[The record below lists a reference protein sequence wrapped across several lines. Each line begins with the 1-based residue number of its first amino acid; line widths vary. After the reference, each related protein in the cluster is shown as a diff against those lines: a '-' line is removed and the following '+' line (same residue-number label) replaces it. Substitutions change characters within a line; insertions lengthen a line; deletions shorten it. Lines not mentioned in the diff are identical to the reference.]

1 MNMLPLLGT
10 LLRNKTGP
18 LLIGLQI
25 ALTLAIVGNSVFI
38 IQQYVRHMRS
48 PTGIDEANIFTFTN
62 SWLATPDD
70 LEARIK
76 GDLAALRGL
85 PGVVDAVAT
94 NAYPLSGYGANTT
107 VTIRPDQSQPSG
119 SATLFFV
126 DEHAL
131 AAYGLNLIAGRW
143 FNSAEITSVPANE
156 IKHPATIIVTQAFA
170 KYVFRGGNALGQVI
184 YFTPDH
190 SARIVGIVE
199 RGHTGIVGYQE
210 EDSIFMPVIELS
222 NGLNYV
228 VRTLPGRQAQVM
240 SVVERTL
247 YAIAR
252 QRVIQNL
259 RPFIATRHLAYTEDR
274 ANAVMLVVVCV
285 LMLAVTAFGV
295 VGLTAYW
302 VTQRRQYIGM
312 RRALGARRIDILK
325 YFHAENLLIA
335 TAGSL
340 VGVAAGLACNVW
352 LLNKLDGLQR
362 MTLAYICAV
371 ALIVVV
377 LCQAAVLWPA
387 LRAAAIPPAQAIRN
401 P

>member
-1 MNMLPLLGT
+1 MLPLLGT
-10 LLRNKTGP
+10 LLRNKIGP

-38 IQQYVRHMRS
+38 IQQYVRHMNS
-48 PTGIDEANIFTFTN
+48 PTGVDEANIFTLTN

-76 GDLAALRGL
+76 GDLAALRAL
-85 PGVVDAVAT
+85 PGVIDAVAT
-94 NAYPLSGYGANTT
+94 NAYPLSGYGANTN
-107 VTIRPDQSQPSG
+107 VAIRPDQRQPSG

-126 DEHAL
+126 DEHGL
-131 AAYGLNLIAGRW
+131 AAYGLKLIAGRW
-143 FNSAEITSVPANE
+143 FNSTEITSVPANG
-156 IKHPATIIVTQAFA
+156 IKHPATIIVTQSFA
-170 KYVFRGGNALGQVI
+170 RYVFHGANALGHVI
-184 YFTPDH
+184 YFTPEH

-210 EDSIFMPVIELS
+210 EDSIFMPVLELS

-240 SVVERTL
+240 AVVERTL
-247 YAIAR
+247 YSLAR

-259 RPFIATRHLAYTEDR
+259 RPYSVTRRLAYTEDR
-274 ANAVMLVVVCV
+274 ANAVMLVVVCI
-285 LMLAVTAFGV
+285 LMLSVTAFGV

-312 RRALGARRIDILK
+312 RRALGARRIDIFK
-325 YFHAENLLIA
+325 HFQAENLLIA
-335 TAGSL
+335 AAGSL
-340 VGVAAGLACNVW
+340 VGIVAGLACNVW
-352 LLNKLDGLQR
+352 LLTKLDGLQR
-362 MTLAYICAV
+362 MSPAYICMV
-371 ALIVVV
+371 AIIVVV
-377 LCQAAVLWPA
+377 LCQFAVLWPA

-401 P
+401 L